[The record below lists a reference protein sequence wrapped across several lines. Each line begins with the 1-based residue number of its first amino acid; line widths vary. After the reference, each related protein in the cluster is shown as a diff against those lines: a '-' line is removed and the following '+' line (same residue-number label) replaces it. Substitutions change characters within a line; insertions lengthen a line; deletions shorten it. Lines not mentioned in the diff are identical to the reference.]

1 MTLWKQSYRLL
12 YWLWSLEKKTFH
24 ISLHR
29 KENCLE
35 KENEFLKWN
44 QWLAHLSCLLFADL
58 WWFFAS
64 ACRRGSKSPWYQ
76 SDPHV
81 HNRASKEIPSSELTS
96 VVYLVSS
103 TVCSS
108 ACNLKPFPVY
118 SGTSR
123 FFFIS
128 SFCCSFSAKV
138 FRQKSNL
145 QAVERV
151 KWVLRELFHRV
162 PNWLPMPSVV
172 KETKLTSTCHKATTN
187 EQLKWRICRMF
198 RIASLLYGTL
208 YFSFCLIIV
217 GINWIVID
225 LHEI

>member
-1 MTLWKQSYRLL
+1 MKTELSFTLLA
-12 YWLWSLEKKTFH
+12 LEF
-24 ISLHR
+24 R

-35 KENEFLKWN
+35 KENEFFEMKPV
-44 QWLAHLSCLLFADL
+44 ACASFVPSFADL
-58 WWFFAS
+58 WRFFAS
-64 ACRRGSKSPWYQ
+64 ACRRRSKSLWYQ

-81 HNRASKEIPSSELTS
+81 HNRASKEIPSSELTW

-108 ACNLKPFPVY
+108 ACKIWSPFLYTVELLVFLI
-118 SGTSR
+118 G
-123 FFFIS
+123 
-128 SFCCSFSAKV
+128 SFCLSFSAKV

-151 KWVLRELFHRV
+151 KWVLRQLFHRV

-187 EQLKWRICRMF
+187 E
-198 RIASLLYGTL
+198 
-208 YFSFCLIIV
+208 
-217 GINWIVID
+217 
-225 LHEI
+225 